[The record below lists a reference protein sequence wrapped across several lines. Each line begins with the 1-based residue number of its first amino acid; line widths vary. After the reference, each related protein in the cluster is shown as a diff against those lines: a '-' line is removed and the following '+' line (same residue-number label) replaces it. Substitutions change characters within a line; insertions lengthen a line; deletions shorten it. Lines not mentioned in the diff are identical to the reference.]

1 MKMVSDVLESLST
14 VANSTV
20 TNKLLVIYILHSFT
34 LGQSIKSNE
43 FLNNEFG
50 ALNLY
55 LKLLRTKSV
64 YSILNVNSSLSAH

>member
-1 MKMVSDVLESLST
+1 MKMASDVQENWST

-20 TNKLLVIYILHSFT
+20 ANRLLVTYILHSFT

-55 LKLLRTKSV
+55 LELLKTKSV
-64 YSILNVNSSLSAH
+64 YSVNSSLSTH

>member
-1 MKMVSDVLESLST
+1 MISDVQESLST

-20 TNKLLVIYILHSFT
+20 ASKLLEICILHSFT

-43 FLNNEFG
+43 FLNNEFD

-55 LKLLRTKSV
+55 RKLLKTKSV
-64 YSILNVNSSLSAH
+64 YCILNVNSSLSAH

>member
-1 MKMVSDVLESLST
+1 MVSDVQKLSTIANST
-14 VANSTV
+14 VAN
-20 TNKLLVIYILHSFT
+20 KLLVTYMVHSFT

-55 LKLLRTKSV
+55 LK
-64 YSILNVNSSLSAH
+64 NC